1 MDISQGF
8 TELRLSLAE
17 ARSRLR
23 AAKDSHDLA
32 KAEAENKAI
41 LAGLANGKNAEE
53 RSRALTLIL
62 AHDDDYLPALG
73 NLRHCE
79 HEVDRL
85 EALLEGARDARR
97 IDEWRVRAQLVDV
110 LNRAGVASDSQDRAG
125 DQAFDD
131 VVDQRQVG
139 MLETALRSRSEG
151 VLLAE
156 RSQLNGHQRQGQ
168 TEEDVHWQ
176 QHAGTYDRG
185 TDYGDENLPF

>member
-85 EALLEGARDARR
+85 EALLEGARDTRR
-97 IDEWRVRAQLVDV
+97 IDEWRIRARLADT
-110 LNRAGVASDSQDRAG
+110 LDRAGVASDSPDQAG
-125 DQAFDD
+125 DAAFDD
-131 VVDQRQVG
+131 ATDYVADK
-139 MLETALRSRSEG
+139 S
-151 VLLAE
+151 LAYGDYK
-156 RSQLNGHQRQGQ
+156 RPAVSGHLNGHQRQGQ

-185 TDYGDENLPF
+185 AEDLPF